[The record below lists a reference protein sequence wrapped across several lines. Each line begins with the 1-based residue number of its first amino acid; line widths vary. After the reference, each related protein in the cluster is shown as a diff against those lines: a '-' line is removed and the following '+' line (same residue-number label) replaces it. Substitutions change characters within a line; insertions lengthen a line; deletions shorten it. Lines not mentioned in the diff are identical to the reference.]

1 MVSFTPLQELSR
13 ALSTVVAVVAP
24 SMVSVYAH
32 HSRASGFVWRPGLV
46 VTAEEAL
53 PEDGDLSVTV
63 PGGETVAARLAGRDP
78 STDIP
83 LLRIER
89 ADLPAAPLHQE
100 PPPLGA
106 VAVVVGAEEGD
117 ATAAFGLVSRSG
129 PAWRSMRG
137 GDIAARLELAAAPRR
152 HAEGGLVLDA
162 GGRPFGMAVRGPRRR
177 VLVIPGATIERV
189 AAALEADGRIARGY
203 LGLGLRP
210 VEIEGGEGVGLI
222 VISVDPKGP
231 GAAAGIHQGDV
242 IVAWNG
248 EPTTHLQGVLR
259 NLGPGSV
266 GRTVTL
272 GLRRA
277 GEARQVPLA
286 ITERPAA

>member
-1 MVSFTPLQELSR
+1 MTAFTPLQQLSQ
-13 ALSTVVAVVAP
+13 ALGALVAAVAP
-24 SMVSVYAH
+24 SLVSVHAH
-32 HSRASGFVWRPGLV
+32 GARASGFVWRSGLV
-46 VTAEEAL
+46 VTAAEAL
-53 PEDGDLSVTV
+53 PEEGDLGITL

-78 STDIP
+78 GTDVA

-89 ADLPAAPLHQE
+89 TDLPAAPLHQGQ
-100 PPPLGA
+100 PPPGA
-106 VAVVVGAEEGD
+106 IAVVVGAEDGG
-117 ATAAFGLVSRSG
+117 ATAAFGIVSRSG

-152 HAEGGLVLDA
+152 HAEGGLAVDA
-162 GGRPFGMAVRGPRRR
+162 GGQAFGMAVRGPRRR
-177 VLVIPGATIERV
+177 VLVIPSATIERV

-210 VEIEGGEGVGLI
+210 VEVEGGAGVGLI

-231 GAAAGIHQGDV
+231 GAAAGMHQGDV

-266 GRTVTL
+266 GQIVTL

-277 GEARQVPLA
+277 GEARQVALA
-286 ITERPAA
+286 IAERPAA